1 MTSAKVAI
9 SLPLLVLADARRAV
23 RSGRA
28 ASLSAY
34 VADSIAERVKL
45 DDLES
50 LLTEMLL
57 ETGGPLTA
65 HEQRW
70 ADRALGLKPKRSARV
85 RRKGRSA

>member
-1 MTSAKVAI
+1 MTSAKVAV

-23 RSGRA
+23 RAGRA

-45 DDLES
+45 DDLEG

-57 ETGGPLTA
+57 ETGGPLKE
-65 HEQRW
+65 HERRW
-70 ADRALGLKPKRSARV
+70 ADRALGLRVKRSNKKS
-85 RRKGRSA
+85 RKGRST

>member
-1 MTSAKVAI
+1 MTSAKVAV

-23 RSGRA
+23 RAGRA

-45 DDLES
+45 DDLEA

-65 HEQRW
+65 QERRW
-70 ADRALGLKPKRSARV
+70 ADKALGVRPKRV
-85 RRKGRSA
+85 GKKPRKGRSA